1 MMWSSQAVCSMN
13 KKILIFASGRGSNA
27 EAIWNAC
34 AEGTVKG
41 SVVGV
46 ICDHAEAQVLDR
58 AKRWGVPFRVIEKKD
73 YADKAAFDEALL
85 RAAESFAPDLIC
97 LTGYMRICG
106 ENLIEAFPNR
116 ILNIHPALLP
126 SFRGLHAQRQ
136 AIEAGVK
143 VAGCTVHFV
152 GTGLDDGPII
162 TQVAVPVYD
171 GDTEDTL
178 ADRIL
183 REEHPAY
190 VRAVKAFCDDSL
202 HIKGHIVTGMHGK
215 K

>member
-1 MMWSSQAVCSMN
+1 MKN
-13 KKILIFASGRGSNA
+13 KKRILIFASGRGSNA
-27 EAIWNAC
+27 EAIHEATVN
-34 AEGTVKG
+34 GTVNG
-41 SVVGV
+41 DVVGV
-46 ICDHAEAQVLDR
+46 ICDHADAQVLER
-58 AKRWGVPFRVIEKKD
+58 AKRWNVPTTVLERK
-73 YADKAAFDEALL
+73 AFDTKDDFNAAILEA
-85 RAAESFAPDLIC
+85 AKSYTPDLIC
-97 LTGYMRICG
+97 LAGYMRICG
-106 ENLIEAFPNR
+106 EDLVHAFPNQ
-116 ILNIHPALLP
+116 IINIHPALLP

-171 GDTEDTL
+171 DDTEDTL

-183 REEHPAY
+183 QQEHPAY
-190 VRAVKAFCDDSL
+190 VRVVKAYCNDEL
-202 HIKGHIVTGMHGK
+202 RITGHHVAGIHLK